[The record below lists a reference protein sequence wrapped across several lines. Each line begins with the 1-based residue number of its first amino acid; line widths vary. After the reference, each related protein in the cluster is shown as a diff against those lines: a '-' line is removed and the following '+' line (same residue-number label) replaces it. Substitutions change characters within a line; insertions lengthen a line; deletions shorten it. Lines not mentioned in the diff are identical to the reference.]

1 MNRRA
6 FVLGSTALGVI
17 AFGGGALYINRQRQR
32 DAAHAAATAPPITDD
47 AVLIRP
53 YSPIFGPI
61 DAPATLVEFFDPS
74 CEACRAYHPVLQQL
88 RKEFPTQLRIVLRY
102 TVFHEGSD
110 EVVRML
116 EAARR
121 QDLFEPV
128 LDALLEEQPGWAV
141 HGAPELDVAWEI
153 AGAAGFDLDKAEGD
167 LLFPGTTAVLN
178 QDAADV
184 ETLNIRQTPTFFLN
198 GKRLESFSADTLV
211 ADIRLAVEQ
220 AG

>member
-17 AFGGGALYINRQRQR
+17 AFGGGAFYVTRQRQR
-32 DAAHAAATAPPITDD
+32 DAALAAETAPIIDD
-47 AVLIRP
+47 AVLIRA
-53 YSPIFGPI
+53 YSPILGPI
-61 DAPATLVEFFDPS
+61 DAPVTLVEFFDPS

-141 HGAPELDVAWEI
+141 HGAPALDVAWEI
-153 AGAAGFDLDKAEGD
+153 AGAAGLDLDKAEGD
-167 LLFPGTTAVLN
+167 MLFPGTTAVLN

-198 GKRLESFSADTLV
+198 GKRLENFSANTLI